1 MSRTLCLIR
10 NCLGLTVRIELA
22 ARPLAGEQGLWTLL
36 FAAGLSGAQPSSVK
50 AQGPFRGPVAAERV
64 LDEVA
69 STLAGVG
76 YQECSDPLIW
86 CLHLQAEL
94 RRLNGPR
101 RCRPEGRE
109 SQPEV

>member
-1 MSRTLCLIR
+1 MSRTLCLTR
-10 NCLGLTVRIELA
+10 DCLGLVIRIELA

-50 AQGPFRGPVAAERV
+50 AQGPFRGPLAVERV

-69 STLAGVG
+69 ETLAEVG
-76 YQECSDPLIW
+76 YRECSDMPIW
-86 CLHLQAEL
+86 RLHLQAEL

-101 RCRPEGRE
+101 RCRAGSCELQPEG
-109 SQPEV
+109 